1 MVFKVLTAEV
11 SHETNTFSAQQ
22 TDEDAFLNRFFLR
35 GEAALKERGSA
46 NTELAGFLDAGRA
59 HDWDITHVLS
69 VAAGPSGHVK
79 RAAFNWFCDPIVG
92 RASDGDFDGVLLA
105 LHGAMVPD
113 FCEDGEGELLRR
125 IRKVID
131 PSVPIAITLDPH
143 ANVTEQMVELADII
157 MSFKTYPHVDMRQIA
172 RQAGDILHR
181 TMAREITPRTIL
193 ARVPMLEEVNGG
205 RTDIGPMIERI
216 ENAHAYETLD
226 DVFAVSI
233 NAGFASADISEVG
246 PTVLVTGQGDFEA
259 HTRFAKAIADDMWDD
274 RKNVLNR
281 YWSVDEAAA
290 HAAAFEGQGKPLI
303 IADYADNPGAGAYGD
318 STALLKALLDTKV
331 THACFGPVVDAGAVE
346 QLQAMSVGETAL
358 ISLGGKTNSEFGGG
372 PLDVEARL
380 VSLWDGEFIGDG
392 PMTGGLSDS
401 FGLCAV
407 IRVDSIDIL
416 VTTLARQMLDLQQF
430 RTFGIDP
437 LQMRVVA
444 IKSMQ
449 HFRAAF
455 EPIAGEVIVCDSGAL
470 CTLHYNR
477 LPYGNV
483 RRPIFPLDDI

>member
-1 MVFKVLTAEV
+1 
-11 SHETNTFSAQQ
+11 
-22 TDEDAFLNRFFLR
+22 
-35 GEAALKERGSA
+35 
-46 NTELAGFLDAGRA
+46 
-59 HDWDITHVLS
+59 
-69 VAAGPSGHVK
+69 
-79 RAAFNWFCDPIVG
+79 
-92 RASDGDFDGVLLA
+92 
-105 LHGAMVPD
+105 
-113 FCEDGEGELLRR
+113 
-125 IRKVID
+125 
-131 PSVPIAITLDPH
+131 
-143 ANVTEQMVELADII
+143 
-157 MSFKTYPHVDMRQIA
+157 
-172 RQAGDILHR
+172 
-181 TMAREITPRTIL
+181 
-193 ARVPMLEEVNGG
+193 
-205 RTDIGPMIERI
+205 
-216 ENAHAYETLD
+216 
-226 DVFAVSI
+226 
-233 NAGFASADISEVG
+233 
-246 PTVLVTGQGDFEA
+246 
-259 HTRFAKAIADDMWDD
+259 MWDD

-281 YWSVDEAAA
+281 YWTVDEAAA

-380 VSLWDGEFIGDG
+380 VSLWNGEFIGDG

-407 IRVDSIDIL
+407 IRVDGIDIL